1 MDHGEDAEVEQLF
14 ARIRAEQRG
23 RLDILVNN
31 AYAGVATI
39 FSSVGETIY
48 YVQMYRSIVDRL
60 WLVGKKFWETDPA
73 HSWDTINGVGLRG
86 HYLCTVLAARM
97 MVPRRSGLIVTVSSI
112 GGLKWG
118 ESEVVTVTTLLATV
132 QGLGPGGDVRPHVQ
146 RLLRRGQG
154 GLRPHGLGLR
164 LRAPPGRGDH
174 DLAVARPSQH

>member
-118 ESEVVTVTTLLATV
+118 RGRWSPSPLLATV

>member
-97 MVPRRSGLIVTVSSI
+97 MVPRRAGLIVTVSSI
-112 GGLKWG
+112 GGLK
-118 ESEVVTVTTLLATV
+118 
-132 QGLGPGGDVRPHVQ
+132 
-146 RLLRRGQG
+146 
-154 GLRPHGLGLR
+154 
-164 LRAPPGRGDH
+164 
-174 DLAVARPSQH
+174 